1 MTAVRSGIRYS
12 EGKWRPVLKQQDQ
25 CQNSLS
31 VSTYERPFGTYN
43 YGTLRCVSSGYLG
56 CD

>member
-1 MTAVRSGIRYS
+1 MIAVRSGIRYS